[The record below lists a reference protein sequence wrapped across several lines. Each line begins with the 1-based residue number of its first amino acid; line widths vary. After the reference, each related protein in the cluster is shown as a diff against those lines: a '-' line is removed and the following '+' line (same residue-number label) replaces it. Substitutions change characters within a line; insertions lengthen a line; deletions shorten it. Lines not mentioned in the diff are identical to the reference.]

1 MLQVTVTPVL
11 VYGAIMSHDASL
23 REALRHPP
31 SPQLARLLTLCGEAD
46 VTAPPAGLVDAL
58 LGLVGAHELSSRER
72 LSLGEAL
79 GSLGDPRLRTPDQAD
94 YWVSVGIDDD
104 HDVSVGR
111 YMVTNAE
118 WRQFL
123 QSGQYEDDSLWTAEG
138 LAWRNSDRPSW
149 QELAADPD
157 SAPLTIANQPVVGV
171 SWFEAAAYAR
181 AHNARLLELD
191 ERVRIMRGAEK
202 RPYPWGAPFG
212 QGNANTREEV
222 LSKPSAVGVFPGDCT
237 PEGVYDLSGN
247 VGEWTADHIQ
257 EHRRVIH
264 PGSWDQPSMAAWAK
278 ALHIVSAAA
287 RSADLG
293 FRIARD

>member
-1 MLQVTVTPVL
+1 
-11 VYGAIMSHDASL
+11 MSQDASL

-31 SPQLARLLTLCGEAD
+31 SPQLARLLALCNAAD
-46 VTAPPAGLVDAL
+46 ATQPPAGLVDAL
-58 LGLVGAHELSSRER
+58 MGLVAATELNSRER
-72 LSLGEAL
+72 LALGEAL
-79 GSLGDPRLRTPDQAD
+79 GSLGDPRLRSPSQED
-94 YWVSVGIDDD
+94 YWVAVHVDDD
-104 HDVSVGR
+104 HRIQVGR

-118 WRQFL
+118 WLQFL
-123 QSGQYEDDSLWTAEG
+123 SSGQYENDALWTAEG

-149 QELAADPD
+149 QELASDPE
-157 SAPLTIANQPVVGV
+157 SAPLIVPNQPVVGV
-171 SWFEAAAYAR
+171 SWFEAHAYAQ
-181 AHNARLLELD
+181 AHGARLLELD
-191 ERVRIMRGAEK
+191 ERVRIMRGPEK

-222 LSKPSAVGVFPGDCT
+222 LAKPSAVGVFPGDCT
-237 PEGVYDLSGN
+237 PEGIYDLSGN

-264 PGSWDQPSMAAWAK
+264 PGSWQQPSMAAWAK